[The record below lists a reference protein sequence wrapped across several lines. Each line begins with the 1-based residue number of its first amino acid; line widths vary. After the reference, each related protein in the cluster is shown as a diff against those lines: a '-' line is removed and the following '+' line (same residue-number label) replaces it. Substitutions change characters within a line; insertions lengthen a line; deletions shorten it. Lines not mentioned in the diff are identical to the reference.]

1 MPSHSHRRRTLLR
14 GVLAAG
20 CVLSVPMVTGCQA
33 KESASKPKEASSDSG
48 GLAGPPGGAGTD
60 SASQPANASASSSAA
75 AKVSQ
80 AQAQYQAKPKGD
92 QMCGN
97 CANFIAPDSC
107 KLVDGKVSANG
118 WCTLWARKQA

>member
-1 MPSHSHRRRTLLR
+1 MESHNHQRRAILR

-20 CVLSVPMVTGCQA
+20 CVLSVPMVTGC
-33 KESASKPKEASSDSG
+33 KPKDSTKPTESS
-48 GLAGPPGGAGTD
+48 APGGDVSTSQGSTGPEP
-60 SASQPANASASSSAA
+60 ASQAASPSAA

-80 AQAQYQAKPKGD
+80 AQAKYQSQPKGD

-107 KLVDGKVSANG
+107 KLVEGKVSASG

>member
-1 MPSHSHRRRTLLR
+1 MLSFNHRRRTLLR
-14 GVLAAG
+14 GALAAG
-20 CVLSVPMVTGCQA
+20 CVLSVPMVAGC
-33 KESASKPKEASSDSG
+33 KPKESPATPAENSPA
-48 GLAGPPGGAGTD
+48 AGDT
-60 SASQPANASASSSAA
+60 SASPGSAA
-75 AKVSQ
+75 PEPAGQAVSPSAVTKVSQ
-80 AQAQYQAKPKGD
+80 AQAKYQAQPKGD